1 MQKCIDELKEKANW
15 LRLQVLKTAKKTG
28 GKGSH
33 LGGTFSCIELLV
45 SLYFGGILKF
55 DPSNPKWIDRY
66 RFLVGKGHVHLALFH
81 IWADLGFIDNSILD
95 SYGKNGSLLGQQ
107 LNISIPGSEYNTG
120 SLGHVIGIGSGM
132 ALAAKLDKKKYY
144 TISLVGDAEC
154 DEGSIW
160 ESVMFAGRNKLNN
173 LITIVDRN
181 RMSVM
186 EIIEE
191 DESSGR
197 LEEKFEAC
205 GWKSKTINGHSFE
218 EILSCFSDLEGLEK
232 PLVIL
237 ADTIKGKGVSF
248 MENDVRW
255 HSGIPSNEEFNL
267 ALKELKENYQ

>member
-1 MQKCIDELKEKANW
+1 MQEKLDVLNKKANW

-66 RFLVGKGHVHLALFH
+66 RLLVGKGHVHLALFH
-81 IWADLGFIDNSILD
+81 IWADLGFIDYSILD
-95 SYGKNGSLLGQQ
+95 SYGENGSILGQQ

-132 ALAAKLDKKKYY
+132 ALAAKLDKKNYY
-144 TISLVGDAEC
+144 SIALVGDAEC

-160 ESVMFAGRNKLNN
+160 ESVMFAGRNQLNN

-181 RMSVM
+181 WMSVM
-186 EIIEE
+186 DVLKE
-191 DESSGR
+191 DDSSGR
-197 LEEKFEAC
+197 LDEKFEAF
-205 GWKSKTINGHSFE
+205 GWKSITINGHSFE
-218 EILSCFSDLEGLEK
+218 EILSCFRDLEELNK
-232 PLVIL
+232 PLVII
-237 ADTIKGKGVSF
+237 AETIKGKGISF

-255 HSGIPSNEEFNL
+255 HSGIPSNEEYDL
-267 ALKELKENYQ
+267 AVSELEAKN